1 MGRMKHL
8 VGFSTLLLLSGSL
21 INCANKTDESTYDC
35 IQNSGLT
42 FDGIANYR
50 DVNCSGIPNVLQ
62 LRLSSVTIPGGGEL
76 IIRPYSSSNAD
87 GFFIRF
93 TPTDVT
99 TAAANGTSGAVTF
112 SSGVNFTTAQNICF
126 EIHDVTKEKHILA
139 FYQRQDCFGSA
150 SIDSANALVTFGEN
164 RVRYAGT
171 AGVSIG
177 EIHLKKT
184 ESHGH

>member
-8 VGFSTLLLLSGSL
+8 VGFLALVLLSGSL
-21 INCANKTDESTYDC
+21 LNCANKTDESTYDC
-35 IQNSGLT
+35 IQNTGLV
-42 FDGIANYR
+42 FDGSSNYR
-50 DVNCSGIPNVLQ
+50 DVNCSGIPNLIQ
-62 LRLSSVTIPGGGEL
+62 IRLSSVTVPTGGEL
-76 IIRPYSSSNAD
+76 IIRPYSSTNAD
-87 GFFIRF
+87 GFYVRIY
-93 TPTDVT
+93 DAGIT

-112 SSGVNFTTAQNICF
+112 TSGVNYTSAQNTCF

-139 FYQRQDCFGSA
+139 YYQRQDCFGSA

-171 AGVSIG
+171 TGVSIG

-184 ESHGH
+184 QSHSH